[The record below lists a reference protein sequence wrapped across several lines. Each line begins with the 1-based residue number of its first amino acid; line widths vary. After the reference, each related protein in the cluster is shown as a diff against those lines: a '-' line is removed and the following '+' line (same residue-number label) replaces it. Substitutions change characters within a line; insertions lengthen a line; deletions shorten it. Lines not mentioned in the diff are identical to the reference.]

1 MITFDVLNGSRFVVD
16 TTFCDAVDVLPHDTV
31 FLKFNNHAIAIN
43 VRMFDKNGNEV
54 VDEKLKQIHGIRR
67 YNKSI
72 KIDYVTNI
80 ITANGV
86 LGMLDQMLLHY
97 NIK

>member
-16 TTFCDAVDVLPHDTV
+16 TTFCDAVDVLPNDVV
-31 FLKFNNHAIAIN
+31 FLKFNNYAPAII
-43 VRMFDKNGNEV
+43 VRMFDKTGNEV
-54 VDEKLKQIHGIRR
+54 VDEKVKEIHGIKR

-72 KIDYVTNI
+72 RIDYVTNI
-80 ITANGV
+80 ITVNGV

-97 NIK
+97 KY